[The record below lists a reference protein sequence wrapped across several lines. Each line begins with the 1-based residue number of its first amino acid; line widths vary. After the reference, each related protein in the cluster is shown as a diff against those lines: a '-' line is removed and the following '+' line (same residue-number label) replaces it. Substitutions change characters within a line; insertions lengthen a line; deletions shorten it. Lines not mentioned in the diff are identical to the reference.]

1 MYKLLHDN
9 FEVSLWIDS
18 FIVLYIQAISIDI
31 LSIIEI

>member
-1 MYKLLHDN
+1 MYKLLDDN

-18 FIVLYIQAISIDI
+18 FIVSYIQAISIDI